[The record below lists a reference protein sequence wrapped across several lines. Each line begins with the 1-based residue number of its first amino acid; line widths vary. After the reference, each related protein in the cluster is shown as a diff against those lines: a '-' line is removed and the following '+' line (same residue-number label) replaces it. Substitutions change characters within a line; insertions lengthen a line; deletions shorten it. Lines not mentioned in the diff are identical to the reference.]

1 MLRILKKSFKTGIV
15 TSDYPARSAVPG
27 EGFRGLPEISREKCS
42 QCGKCADRCPTK
54 AITLGQTGSV
64 GQAGSAGQTGSKGQE
79 DFWTIDAK
87 RCLFCGYCEDACDT
101 GALSLGRQFELA
113 ERVSQERVDQAFGRS
128 VHIRHLD
135 AGSCNGCDW
144 EMAAL
149 TGPVYDVQRFGFDFV
164 ASPRHADILMVTG
177 PVTRNLEIA
186 VEKTYAAT
194 PAPKLVAAVGTCAC
208 SGGICGKSFAS
219 KGGVDNVL
227 AVDVYIPGCPP
238 RPQALID
245 GLRKAVRKK

>member
-1 MLRILKKSFKTGIV
+1 MLRILKKSLKTGIV
-15 TSDYPARSAVPG
+15 TSDYPVQKDIPG
-27 EGFRGLPEISREKCS
+27 DGFRGLPELIKEKCTE
-42 QCGKCADRCPTK
+42 CGKCADRCPTK
-54 AITLGQTGSV
+54 AIKLAQP
-64 GQAGSAGQTGSKGQE
+64 

-87 RCLFCGYCEDACDT
+87 RCLFCGYCEDVCDT

-113 ERVSQERVDQAFGRS
+113 ERVSPVKADKSFGRS

-144 EMAAL
+144 EMVAL

-186 VEKTYAAT
+186 VQKTYAAT
-194 PAPKLVAAVGTCAC
+194 PAPKLVVAVGTCAC

-245 GLRKAVRKK
+245 GLRKAVKKM

>member
-1 MLRILKKSFKTGIV
+1 MLRIFKKSFKTGIV
-15 TSDYPARSAVPG
+15 TDSYPDISLSPG
-27 EGFRGLPEISREKCS
+27 AGFRGLPEIKKEKCT
-42 QCGKCADRCPTK
+42 QCGRCAQRCPTG
-54 AITLGQTGSV
+54 AISV
-64 GQAGSAGQTGSKGQE
+64 DHGAGRPDHRENQSKQR
-79 DFWTIDAK
+79 DSWTVDAK

-101 GALSLGRQFELA
+101 GALSLGQQFELA
-113 ERVSQERVDQAFGRS
+113 ERVSQQRAPISFGRS

-144 EMAAL
+144 EMVAL
-149 TGPVYDVQRFGFDFV
+149 TGPVYDVQRLGFDFV

-186 VEKTYAAT
+186 VHKTYAAT
-194 PAPKLVAAVGTCAC
+194 PAPKLVVAVGTCAC

-219 KGGVDNVL
+219 RGGVDNVL

-245 GLRKAVRKK
+245 GLRKAVLKM